1 MYVKN
6 IKIYIL
12 YMIVYIFF
20 FNLREVGYIDI
31 FVNDINFDFII
42 YDSLKLIIL

>member
-1 MYVKN
+1 
-6 IKIYIL
+6 
-12 YMIVYIFF
+12 MIVYIFF